1 MIRKDIICSLLIVV
15 GIILI
20 SIAYAKNNQLFWKLQ
35 DSGYLIIFSALY
47 FAINEFRMVKIA
59 VLLLIAGVLNS
70 WITSMFFDVTRI
82 GMNQMVFSWSMAGIL
97 FIAGVVHNYKKY
109 KADRAKK
116 MKDLLCKRDARHKY
130 KTLIE
135 RVEDIEGKLER
146 KSAALDEVFTK
157 ILDIKE
163 NG

>member
-1 MIRKDIICSLLIVV
+1 MRKDIICSLIVLV
-15 GIILI
+15 CIIFI
-20 SIAYAKNNQLFWKLQ
+20 SIAYAKNNHNFWKWH
-35 DSGYLIIFSALY
+35 DSGYLLAFTLIY
-47 FAINEFRMVKIA
+47 FTITELRLFRIAI
-59 VLLLIAGVLNS
+59 LLFIAGLVNS
-70 WITSMFFDVTRI
+70 WITSMFFDVTKLEW
-82 GMNQMVFSWSMAGIL
+82 NQMVFSWGVASLL
-97 FIAGVVHNYKKY
+97 FIAGLYHNYKKY

-116 MKDLLCKRDARHKY
+116 MKDLLCKRDARNKY

>member
-1 MIRKDIICSLLIVV
+1 MRKDVIFSILIVI

-20 SIAYAKNNQLFWKLQ
+20 SIAYAKNDRNFWRFL
-35 DSGYLIIFSALY
+35 DSGYLIIFSVIY

-70 WITSMFFDVTRI
+70 WITSMFFDVTKLEW
-82 GMNQMVFSWSMAGIL
+82 NQMVFSWSMAGIL

-116 MKDLLCKRDARHKY
+116 MKDLLCKRDARNKY

-146 KSAALDEVFTK
+146 KSSALDEVFTK